1 MWVSVT
7 SINIQR
13 NECLKGSMS
22 LFRKEAVSH
31 QSERLTGAITLAQ
44 PLSIKLTV
52 LILVSVA
59 IAIVTFLFSA
69 EYSRKETVRGF
80 LMPNKGVIKSFANQG
95 GTIEKLWVKEGDKVV
110 KGQTLVTLLVQQSN
124 GEGIDLSTQLAD
136 QLNTQENLLSDEI
149 IQHQALKSQELLNL
163 QNQKIASNNEKIALE
178 SQLLLVQEKLTLLSE
193 QQLDY
198 NQLNKSGYVS
208 NLEKE
213 RQQQTLLE
221 AKQEKQNIARLLL
234 QHKNQLNQITFNIKN
249 IPQQYAL
256 RINSLKRQKAD
267 LQRQL
272 AQVASNYKYT
282 ITASNSGTVTG
293 VQVVEGETLSQSIA
307 QSKPLL
313 HILPEGSELIAELL
327 LPTRS
332 AGFIQVG
339 NNTRLRFD
347 AFPYQRFGFINSEI
361 TRIDQTLI
369 SPNEIQLPVTLQ
381 EPVYR
386 LRAKLNQQQMQ
397 AFGKA
402 FDLKSGMLFEAD
414 IMLEQRTLIEWL
426 LEPIYSLKGRVS

>member
-1 MWVSVT
+1 LTAVS
-7 SINIQR
+7 SLIIFR
-13 NECLKGSMS
+13 IEIFKGTDMS

-31 QSERLTGAITLAQ
+31 QSERLTGTITLAQ

-52 LILVSVA
+52 LILVSIAVA
-59 IAIVTFLFSA
+59 IVAFLFSA
-69 EYSRKETVRGF
+69 EYSRKETIRGF

-95 GTIEKLWVKEGDKVV
+95 GTIEKLWVQEGDKVL
-110 KGQTLVTLLVQQSN
+110 KGQAIATIVVQQNNSN
-124 GEGIDLSTQLAD
+124 GVDLSTQLAE
-136 QLNTQENLLSDEI
+136 QLNAQANLLIDEI
-149 IQHQALKSQELLNL
+149 SQHQALKAQELSNL
-163 QNQKIASNNEKIALE
+163 RIQDTALGNEKIALE
-178 SQLLLVQEKLTLLSE
+178 NQLTLADEKLSLLTE
-193 QQLDY
+193 QQLDF

-213 RQQQTLLE
+213 RQQQALLE

-234 QHKNQLNQITFNIKN
+234 QHQNQLNQVTFNIRN
-249 IPQQYAL
+249 IPQQYTL
-256 RINSLKRQKAD
+256 RINNLKRQQAD

-282 ITASNSGTVTG
+282 ITASNNGVVTG
-293 VQVVEGETLSQSIA
+293 VQVVEGETLSQSKA

-332 AGFIQVG
+332 AGFIQLG

-369 SPNEIQLPVTLQ
+369 TPNEIQLPIALQ

-386 LRAKLNQQQMQ
+386 LRAKLSQQQMK

>member
-1 MWVSVT
+1 
-7 SINIQR
+7 
-13 NECLKGSMS
+13 MS
-22 LFRKEAVSH
+22 LFRKEAISH
-31 QSERLTGAITLAQ
+31 QNERLTGAITLAQ
-44 PLSIKLTV
+44 PISIKLTV
-52 LILVSVA
+52 FILVSVA
-59 IAIVTFLFSA
+59 ITIITFLFSA

-80 LMPNKGVIKSFANQG
+80 LMPNKGVIKSYANQG

-110 KGQTLVTLLVQQSN
+110 KGQSLATIIVQQNNSN
-124 GEGIDLSTQLAD
+124 GIDLSTQLAE
-136 QLNTQENLLSDEI
+136 QLNAQENLLIDEI
-149 IQHQALKSQELLNL
+149 SQHKTLKIQELSNL
-163 QNQKIASNNEKIALE
+163 HAQSIALDNEKVALE
-178 SQLLLVQEKLTLLSE
+178 EQLLLADEKLMLLNE
-193 QQLDY
+193 QQLDF
-198 NQLNKSGYVS
+198 NQLNKNGYIS
-208 NLEKE
+208 NLEKD
-213 RQQQTLLE
+213 RQQQALLE

-234 QHKNQLNQITFNIKN
+234 QQQNQLNQLTFNIKN
-249 IPQQYAL
+249 IPQQYTL
-256 RINSLKRQKAD
+256 RINSLKRQQAD

-272 AQVASNYKYT
+272 AQVSSNYKYT
-282 ITASNSGTVTG
+282 ITASNSGIVTG
-293 VQVVEGETLSQSIA
+293 VQVVEGETLSQSKA

-369 SPNEIQLPVTLQ
+369 TPNEIQLPIALQ

-386 LRAKLNQQQMQ
+386 LRAKLNQQQMK
-397 AFGKA
+397 AFGKE

-426 LEPIYSLKGRVS
+426 LEPIYSLRGRVS

>member
-1 MWVSVT
+1 
-7 SINIQR
+7 
-13 NECLKGSMS
+13 MS
-22 LFRKEAVSH
+22 LFRREAISH

-52 LILVSVA
+52 LILVSIA
-59 IAIVTFLFSA
+59 IAIITFLFSA

-95 GTIEKLWVKEGDKVV
+95 GTIEKLWVKEGDKVL
-110 KGQTLVTLLVQQSN
+110 KGQSLATIIVQQNNSN
-124 GEGIDLSTQLAD
+124 GIDLSTQLAE
-136 QLNTQENLLSDEI
+136 QLNAQANLLIDEI
-149 IQHQALKSQELLNL
+149 SQHQTLKKQELSNL
-163 QNQKIASNNEKIALE
+163 YAQNMALDNEKIALE
-178 SQLLLVQEKLTLLSE
+178 DQLELADEKLTLLTE
-193 QQLDY
+193 QQLDF
-198 NQLNKSGYVS
+198 NQLNKSGYLS
-208 NLEKE
+208 NLEND
-213 RQQQTLLE
+213 RQQQALLE

-234 QHKNQLNQITFNIKN
+234 QHQNQLNQIAFNIKN
-249 IPQQYAL
+249 IPQQYTL
-256 RINSLKRQKAD
+256 RINNLKRQQAD

-272 AQVASNYKYT
+272 VQVASNYKYT
-282 ITASNSGTVTG
+282 ITASNNGVVTG
-293 VQVVEGETLSQSIA
+293 VQVVEGETLSQSKA

-361 TRIDQTLI
+361 IRIDQTLI
-369 SPNEIQLPVTLQ
+369 TPSEIQLPIALQ

-386 LRAKLNQQQMQ
+386 LRAKLNQQQMK
-397 AFGKA
+397 AFGKS

-414 IMLEQRTLIEWL
+414 IMLEKRSLIEWL
-426 LEPIYSLKGRVS
+426 LEPIYSLRGRIS

>member
-1 MWVSVT
+1 M
-7 SINIQR
+7 
-13 NECLKGSMS
+13 L
-22 LFRKEAVSH
+22 LFRKEAISH
-31 QSERLTGAITLAQ
+31 QSKRLTGVITLAQ

-52 LILVSVA
+52 IILVVIA
-59 IAIVTFLFSA
+59 IAIIAFLFSA

-80 LMPNKGVIKSFANQG
+80 LMPNKGVIKSFANQS
-95 GTIEKLWVKEGDKVV
+95 GTIEKLWVKEGDNVV
-110 KGQTLVTLLVQQSN
+110 KGQSLATILVQKSN
-124 GEGIDLSTQLAD
+124 IEGINLSTQLLS
-136 QLNTQENLLSDEI
+136 QLEEQSSLIKDEI
-149 IQHQALKSQELLNL
+149 AQHQQLKKQEVQNLNEREIALKKERWALKSQYKLT
-163 QNQKIASNNEKIALE
+163 NEKLNILE
-178 SQLLLVQEKLTLLSE
+178 KQQTQLQTL
-193 QQLDY
+193 
-198 NQLNKSGYVS
+198 NNKGFIS
-208 NLEKE
+208 NLEND
-213 RQQQTLLE
+213 RQQQALLE

-234 QHKNQLNQITFNIKN
+234 QHQNQLNQVTFNLNN

-256 RINSLKRQKAD
+256 RINNLKRQQAD

-282 ITASNSGTVTG
+282 ITASNNGVVTG
-293 VQVVEGETLSQSIA
+293 IQVVEGETLSQSKA
-307 QSKPLL
+307 QTKPLL

-347 AFPYQRFGFINSEI
+347 AFPYQRFGFINSKV
-361 TRIDQTLI
+361 TSIDQTLI
-369 SPNEIQLPVTLQ
+369 SPNEVQLPIALQ

-402 FDLKSGMLFEAD
+402 FNLKSGMLFEAD

>member
-1 MWVSVT
+1 
-7 SINIQR
+7 
-13 NECLKGSMS
+13 MS
-22 LFRKEAVSH
+22 LFRKEAISH
-31 QSERLTGAITLAQ
+31 QNERLTGTITLAQ

-52 LILVSVA
+52 LILVS
-59 IAIVTFLFSA
+59 IAIGIVAFLFSA

-110 KGQTLVTLLVQQSN
+110 KGQSLATIIVQQNNSH
-124 GEGIDLSTQLAD
+124 GIDLSTQLAE
-136 QLNTQENLLSDEI
+136 QLNAQEHLLIDEI
-149 IQHQALKSQELLNL
+149 SQHQTLKIQELSNL
-163 QNQKIASNNEKIALE
+163 HAQNIALDNEKIALE
-178 SQLLLVQEKLTLLSE
+178 EQLSLADEKLTLLSE
-193 QQLDY
+193 QQLDF
-198 NQLNKSGYVS
+198 NQLNKNGYVS
-208 NLEKE
+208 NLEKD
-213 RQQQTLLE
+213 RQQQALLE

-234 QHKNQLNQITFNIKN
+234 QHQNQLNQLTFNIQN
-249 IPQQYAL
+249 IPQQYTL
-256 RINSLKRQKAD
+256 RINNLKRQQAD

-282 ITASNSGTVTG
+282 ITASNSGVVTG
-293 VQVVEGETLSQSIA
+293 VQVVEGETLSQSNA

-347 AFPYQRFGFINSEI
+347 AFPYQRFGFINSKI

-369 SPNEIQLPVTLQ
+369 TPNEIQLPIALQ

-386 LRAKLNQQQMQ
+386 LRAKLNQQQME

>member
-1 MWVSVT
+1 
-7 SINIQR
+7 
-13 NECLKGSMS
+13 MS

-59 IAIVTFLFSA
+59 VVIIAFLFNA

-95 GTIEKLWVKEGDKVV
+95 GTIETLLVKEGDKVI
-110 KGQTLVTLLVQQSN
+110 KGQALAAIVVQN
-124 GEGIDLSTQLAD
+124 NNNEGVNLSTQLIE
-136 QLNTQENLLSDEI
+136 QLNEQSMLISDEI
-149 IQHQALKSQELLNL
+149 SQHNQLKKQEIQNLNANEKALKKERWALKSQYKL
-163 QNQKIASNNEKIALE
+163 ANEKLVILQAQQV
-178 SQLLLVQEKLTLLSE
+178 QLKKLNH
-193 QQLDY
+193 Q
-198 NQLNKSGYVS
+198 GFIS
-208 NLEKE
+208 NLEQE
-213 RQQQTLLE
+213 RQQQSLLE
-221 AKQEKQNIARLLL
+221 GKQEKQNIARLLL
-234 QHKNQLNQITFNIKN
+234 QQQNQLNQVSFNITN
-249 IPQQYAL
+249 IPQQYTL
-256 RINSLKRQKAD
+256 RINNLKRQQAD
-267 LQRQL
+267 IQRQL
-272 AQVASNYKYT
+272 AQVASNYKYMV
-282 ITASNSGTVTG
+282 TASNNGVVTG
-293 VQVVEGETLSQSIA
+293 IQVVEGETLSQTKA

-332 AGFIQVG
+332 AGFIQIG

-369 SPNEIQLPVTLQ
+369 SPNEVQLPIELR

-386 LRAKLNQQQMQ
+386 LRAKLNQQQVQ
-397 AFGKA
+397 AFGKT
-402 FDLKSGMLFEAD
+402 FDLKSGMLFDAD

-426 LEPIYSLKGRVS
+426 LEPIYSLNGRVS

>member
-1 MWVSVT
+1 
-7 SINIQR
+7 
-13 NECLKGSMS
+13 MS
-22 LFRKEAVSH
+22 LFRKEAISH

-59 IAIVTFLFSA
+59 VAIITFLFNA

-95 GTIEKLWVKEGDKVV
+95 GTIEKLWVREGDEVI
-110 KGQTLVTLLVQQSN
+110 KGQSLVTILVQQNNS
-124 GEGIDLSTQLAD
+124 EGVDLSVQLAN
-136 QLNTQENLLSDEI
+136 QLNTQANLLSDEI
-149 IQHQALKSQELLNL
+149 SQHQALKIQELSNL
-163 QNQKIASNNEKIALE
+163 QAQNIALGNEKLALKD
-178 SQLLLVQEKLTLLSE
+178 QLELAGEKLTLLSE
-193 QQLDY
+193 QQLDF

-208 NLEKE
+208 NLEKD
-213 RQQQTLLE
+213 RQQQELLE
-221 AKQEKQNIARLLL
+221 AKQEKQNITRLLL
-234 QHKNQLNQITFNIKN
+234 QHQNQLNQVAFNIQN
-249 IPQQYAL
+249 IPQQYTL
-256 RINSLKRQKAD
+256 RINNLKRQQAD

-272 AQVASNYKYT
+272 AQVASNYQYT
-282 ITASNSGTVTG
+282 ITASNNGVITG
-293 VQVVEGETLSQSIA
+293 VQVVEGETLSQSKA

-361 TRIDQTLI
+361 IRIDQTLI
-369 SPNEIQLPVTLQ
+369 SPNEVQLPIALQ

-414 IMLEQRTLIEWL
+414 IMLEQRTLIDWL
-426 LEPIYSLKGRVS
+426 LEPIYSLRGRVS

>member
-1 MWVSVT
+1 MP
-7 SINIQR
+7 
-13 NECLKGSMS
+13 
-22 LFRKEAVSH
+22 LFRKEVVSH

-59 IAIVTFLFSA
+59 VSIIAFLFSA

-80 LMPNKGVIKSFANQG
+80 LMPNKGVIKSFANQS
-95 GTIEKLWVKEGDKVV
+95 GTIEKLWVKEGDKVI
-110 KGQTLVTLLVQQSN
+110 KGQALATIVVLKNNSN
-124 GEGIDLSTQLAD
+124 GVELSTQLAE
-136 QLNTQENLLSDEI
+136 QLNTQASLLNDEI
-149 IQHQALKSQELLNL
+149 TQHQALKAQEIFNL
-163 QNQKIASNNEKIALE
+163 QAQQTALSNEQIALE
-178 SQLLLVQEKLTLLSE
+178 SQLTLSEEKLTLLNE
-193 QQLDY
+193 QQLDF
-198 NQLNKSGYVS
+198 NQLNKSGYLS

-213 RQQQTLLE
+213 RQQQALLE
-221 AKQEKQNIARLLL
+221 AKQDKQTIARLLL
-234 QHKNQLNQITFNIKN
+234 QQQNKLNQVAFNIKN
-249 IPQQYAL
+249 IPQQYTI
-256 RINSLKRQKAD
+256 RINNLKRQQAD

-282 ITASNSGTVTG
+282 ITASNNGVVTG
-293 VQVVEGETLSQSIA
+293 IQVVEGETLSQSKA

-332 AGFIQVG
+332 AGFVQLG
-339 NNTRLRFD
+339 NNARLRFD
-347 AFPYQRFGFINSEI
+347 AFPYQRFGFIKSEI
-361 TRIDQTLI
+361 TRIDQALI
-369 SPNEIQLPVTLQ
+369 SPNEIQLPISLQ

-386 LRAKLNQQQMQ
+386 LRAKLNHQQMK

>member
-1 MWVSVT
+1 
-7 SINIQR
+7 
-13 NECLKGSMS
+13 MS
-22 LFRKEAVSH
+22 LFRKEAISH
-31 QSERLTGAITLAQ
+31 QSQRLTGAITLAQ

-52 LILVSVA
+52 LILVSIAVA
-59 IAIVTFLFSA
+59 IVAFLFSA

-95 GTIEKLWVKEGDKVV
+95 GTIEKLWVKEGDKVL
-110 KGQTLVTLLVQQSN
+110 KGQSLATIIVQQNNSN
-124 GEGIDLSTQLAD
+124 GIDLSTQLAE
-136 QLNTQENLLSDEI
+136 QLNAQANLLIDEI
-149 IQHQALKSQELLNL
+149 SQHQALKVQELSNL
-163 QNQKIASNNEKIALE
+163 RAQNIALDNEKLALE
-178 SQLLLVQEKLTLLSE
+178 DQLALADEKLILLNE
-193 QQLDY
+193 QQLDLK
-198 NQLNKSGYVS
+198 QLNKSGYVS
-208 NLEKE
+208 NLEKD
-213 RQQQTLLE
+213 RQQQALLE

-234 QHKNQLNQITFNIKN
+234 QQQNQLNQVAFNIQN
-249 IPQQYAL
+249 IPQQYTL
-256 RINSLKRQKAD
+256 RINNLKRKQAD

-282 ITASNSGTVTG
+282 ITASNNGVVTG
-293 VQVVEGETLSQSIA
+293 VQVVEGETLSQSKA

-332 AGFIQVG
+332 AGFIKVG
-339 NNTRLRFD
+339 NDTRLRFD

-361 TRIDQTLI
+361 IRIDQTLI
-369 SPNEIQLPVTLQ
+369 TPNEIQLPIALQ

-386 LRAKLNQQQMQ
+386 LRAKLNQQQMK
-397 AFGKA
+397 AFGKE

-426 LEPIYSLKGRVS
+426 LEPIYSVRGRVS

>member
-1 MWVSVT
+1 
-7 SINIQR
+7 
-13 NECLKGSMS
+13 MS
-22 LFRKEAVSH
+22 LFRKEAISH

-59 IAIVTFLFSA
+59 AAMVTFLFSA

-80 LMPNKGVIKSFANQG
+80 LIPNKGVIKSFANQS

-110 KGQTLVTLLVQQSN
+110 KGQSLATVIVQQNNSN
-124 GEGIDLSTQLAD
+124 GVDLSTQLAE
-136 QLNTQENLLSDEI
+136 QLHTQANLLSDEI
-149 IQHQALKSQELLNL
+149 NQHQTLKTQELLNL
-163 QNQKIASNNEKIALE
+163 TIQKTGLNNEKLALE
-178 SQLLLVQEKLTLLSE
+178 SQMILAEEKLTLLNE
-193 QQLDY
+193 QQLNF
-198 NQLNKSGYVS
+198 NQLNKNGYLS

-213 RQQQTLLE
+213 RQQQALLE
-221 AKQEKQNIARLLL
+221 AKQEKQNTARLLL
-234 QHKNQLNQITFNIKN
+234 QQQNQLNQVAFNVTN
-249 IPQQYAL
+249 IPQQYTL
-256 RINSLKRQKAD
+256 RINNLKRQQAD

-282 ITASNSGTVTG
+282 ITASHSGIVTG
-293 VQVVEGETLSQSIA
+293 IQVVEGETLSQTKA

-313 HILPEGSELIAELL
+313 HVIPENSELVAELL

-339 NNTRLRFD
+339 NTSRLRFD
-347 AFPYQRFGFINSEI
+347 AFPYQRFGFIESKI
-361 TRIDQTLI
+361 VRIDQTLI
-369 SPNEIQLPVTLQ
+369 TPNEIQLPITLQ

-397 AFGKA
+397 AFGKT

>member
-1 MWVSVT
+1 
-7 SINIQR
+7 
-13 NECLKGSMS
+13 MS
-22 LFRKEAVSH
+22 LFRKEAISH
-31 QSERLTGAITLAQ
+31 QNERLTGAITLAQ
-44 PLSIKLTV
+44 PISIKLTV

-59 IAIVTFLFSA
+59 ITIITFLFSA

-80 LMPNKGVIKSFANQG
+80 LMPNKGVIKSYANQG

-110 KGQTLVTLLVQQSN
+110 KGQSLATIIVQQNNSN
-124 GEGIDLSTQLAD
+124 GIDLSTQLAE
-136 QLNTQENLLSDEI
+136 QLNAQENLLIDEI
-149 IQHQALKSQELLNL
+149 SQHKTLKIQELSNL
-163 QNQKIASNNEKIALE
+163 HAQSIALDNEKVALE
-178 SQLLLVQEKLTLLSE
+178 EQLLLADEKLMLLNE
-193 QQLDY
+193 QQLDF
-198 NQLNKSGYVS
+198 NQLNKNGYIS
-208 NLEKE
+208 NLEKD
-213 RQQQTLLE
+213 RQQQALLE

-234 QHKNQLNQITFNIKN
+234 QQQNQLNQLTFNIKN
-249 IPQQYAL
+249 IPQQYTL
-256 RINSLKRQKAD
+256 RINSLKRQQAD

-272 AQVASNYKYT
+272 AQVSSNYKYT
-282 ITASNSGTVTG
+282 ITASNSGIVTG
-293 VQVVEGETLSQSIA
+293 VQVVEGETLSQSKA

-369 SPNEIQLPVTLQ
+369 TPNEIQLPIALQ

-386 LRAKLNQQQMQ
+386 LRAKLNQQQMK
-397 AFGKA
+397 AFGKE

-426 LEPIYSLKGRVS
+426 LEPIYSLRGRVS

>member
-1 MWVSVT
+1 
-7 SINIQR
+7 
-13 NECLKGSMS
+13 MS
-22 LFRKEAVSH
+22 LFRKEAISH

-44 PLSIKLTV
+44 PLSLKLTV

-59 IAIVTFLFSA
+59 TAIIAFLFSA

-95 GTIEKLWVKEGDKVV
+95 GTIEKLWVKEGEKVT
-110 KGQTLVTLLVQQSN
+110 KGQSLATILVQQSN
-124 GEGIDLSTQLAD
+124 SEGVDLSEQLAE
-136 QLNTQENLLSDEI
+136 QLNNQAKLLSDEI
-149 IQHQALKSQELLNL
+149 TQHQTLKAQETLNL
-163 QNQKIASNNEKIALE
+163 QAQHAALE
-178 SQLLLVQEKLTLLSE
+178 NEQTALKNQLALAEEKLALLND
-193 QQLDY
+193 QQLDF
-198 NQLNKSGYVS
+198 NQLNKSGYLS

-213 RQQQTLLE
+213 RQQQALLE
-221 AKQEKQNIARLLL
+221 AKQDKQNISRLLL
-234 QHKNQLNQITFNIKN
+234 QQKNQLSQVAFNINN
-249 IPQQYAL
+249 IPQQYTL
-256 RINSLKRQKAD
+256 RINNLKRQQAD

-282 ITASNSGTVTG
+282 ITASNNGVVTG
-293 VQVVEGETLSQSIA
+293 IQVVEGETLSQSKA

-332 AGFIQVG
+332 AGFVQLG

-347 AFPYQRFGFINSEI
+347 AFPYQRFGFIKSEI
-361 TRIDQTLI
+361 TRIDQALI
-369 SPNEIQLPVTLQ
+369 SPNEIQLPISLQ

-386 LRAKLNQQQMQ
+386 LRAKLNQQQMK

>member
-1 MWVSVT
+1 LP
-7 SINIQR
+7 INIQGK
-13 NECLKGSMS
+13 EMS
-22 LFRKEAVSH
+22 LFRKEAISH

-59 IAIVTFLFSA
+59 VAIVAFLFSA

-95 GTIEKLWVKEGDKVV
+95 GTIEKLWVKEGDNVV
-110 KGQTLVTLLVQQSN
+110 KGQSLATLLIQQRNSD
-124 GEGIDLSTQLAD
+124 GVDLSTQLAD
-136 QLNTQENLLSDEI
+136 QLNAQANLLTDEI
-149 IQHQALKSQELLNL
+149 TQHQALKEQELLNL
-163 QNQKIASNNEKIALE
+163 QAQNIALDNEKIALKE
-178 SQLLLVQEKLTLLSE
+178 QLALADEKLTLLSE
-193 QQLDY
+193 QQLDF

-208 NLEKE
+208 NLEKD
-213 RQQQTLLE
+213 RQQQALLE
-221 AKQEKQNIARLLL
+221 AKQEKKNIARLLL
-234 QHKNQLNQITFNIKN
+234 QHQNQLNQVSFNIKN
-249 IPQQYAL
+249 IPQQYIL
-256 RINSLKRQKAD
+256 RINNLKRQQAD

-282 ITASNSGTVTG
+282 ITASNNGVITG
-293 VQVVEGETLSQSIA
+293 IQVVEGETLSQSKA
-307 QSKPLL
+307 QSTPLL
-313 HILPEGSELIAELL
+313 HILPEGSKLIAELL

-361 TRIDQTLI
+361 IRIDQTLI
-369 SPNEIQLPVTLQ
+369 SPNEAQLPISLK

-386 LRAKLNQQQMQ
+386 LRAKLNQQQMK

-414 IMLEQRTLIEWL
+414 IMLKQRTLIEWL